1 VRQQMAEAAAR
12 LAASQHYR
20 GAGTVEFIVNAE
32 TFEFFFLEM
41 NTRIQVEHPVTEC
54 ITGLDL
60 VSLQLRLAAGESLE
74 HLTQDSIP
82 LAGHAIECRLYAEN
96 PAKMFLPSPGKLA
109 RFALPAAT
117 EGVRIDTG
125 VREGDTIT
133 AYYDPMV
140 AKLICHGATRDEA
153 LARMA
158 AVLDGT
164 TVEGIFTNVEFLRRV
179 VAHAAFQRGEVF
191 TGFIDAYK
199 ADLLA

>member
-1 VRQQMAEAAAR
+1 
-12 LAASQHYR
+12 
-20 GAGTVEFIVNAE
+20 
-32 TFEFFFLEM
+32 
-41 NTRIQVEHPVTEC
+41 
-54 ITGLDL
+54 
-60 VSLQLRLAAGESLE
+60 
-74 HLTQDSIP
+74 
-82 LAGHAIECRLYAEN
+82 
-96 PAKMFLPSPGKLA
+96 MFLPSPGKLA

-158 AVLDGT
+158 AVLEGT